1 VSQLAPHDDALRARV
16 AAEPDIT
23 LAELQAW
30 LLAERKV
37 NVSIGCLW
45 NRLKFLKLP
54 LKKSERAAE
63 QDRSDVAQARDEWRA
78 SQSELNP
85 ERLVFIDETGARNA
99 RDTNRKSYNGPGL
112 CLTRV
117 NGRIQVHRTRP
128 D

>member
-1 VSQLAPHDDALRARV
+1 MVSQLAPHDDALRARV

-99 RDTNRKSYNGPGL
+99 RDTNAQEL
-112 CLTRV
+112 
-117 NGRIQVHRTRP
+117 
-128 D
+128 